1 MEGEITKSV
10 KIAYPGSNVRKYPLK
25 TTLFLVLLLIALS
38 LAPALTVAIDNG
50 TDSTSLPDGVLADYA
65 VITLK
70 DQPLASYDGHVPGY
84 ARTMPAPGQKLN
96 LNSPAAQAYAS
107 YLANARGAAKGWLQN
122 NMPTARVV
130 GEYSIVLNALAVKL
144 NGNAMNGLLNA
155 PGANW
160 VSNDYLYHTEMNRSP
175 ALVGAPTLW
184 AAVGGQGNAGAGVKI
199 GIIDTGIDQTHPFL
213 TDNSLTVPAGF
224 PKCDAIDSAVGTPD
238 TQCKFVSNKVIV
250 AKVFETLTNFDG
262 HAAQEHG
269 SHVSGIAA
277 GVANTCAPF
286 VGCTLSG
293 IAPKAFLGNYNV
305 FPGNV
310 LSASSHDIA
319 KAVEAAVADG
329 MDVLNLSLGGTAN
342 PSDVLVNAV
351 NSATDAG
358 VVVAIA
364 AGNSGPGAGTID
376 SPGIAD
382 KVITVGASTNPHFI
396 GIPVTAMGIGTFG
409 AALGEFTNST
419 SFVPAVTATYAL
431 TSPSNGCT
439 TISQNL
445 SNEIALIRRGTCTF
459 TTKVRNAQNAG
470 AIGVIVINS
479 QQGDPIAMA
488 QDGTSP
494 VPTIPAVMVSITNGN
509 LMANN
514 SPNTVT
520 VDGTNPQEFFS
531 DGAGADILA
540 SFSSRGPPPLQVPGV
555 GNGQPQD
562 KIKPD
567 VVAPGVNVYSSVPS
581 FACASPPCF
590 AFFQGTSMATPHVA
604 GSAAL
609 LIQLHPNWSPE
620 QVKSALVNSAHRPV
634 KSSTSTSALLNPMTR
649 GAGRIDLAAASQ
661 VSATLETSPTSSTLS
676 NGQAS
681 FSFGQLQASS
691 QTRSFTI
698 TLTSVSTSTITY
710 AVSIMPAVAG
720 PSITPSVTSLTL
732 SAGGTA
738 TVDISLTLSPSLA
751 GAFYGDVQLTG
762 GPVVLNVPYWV
773 NVDPPNLSSSGR
785 AFNR

>member
-1 MEGEITKSV
+1 LTTKT
-10 KIAYPGSNVRKYPLK
+10 I
-25 TTLFLVLLLIALS
+25 FLVALLS
-38 LAPALTVAIDNG
+38 LLSLGPALTVAVNNG
-50 TDSTSLPDGVLADYA
+50 TDSTQSPTGVLPDYA
-65 VITLK
+65 IMTLK
-70 DQPLASYDGHVPGY
+70 DQPLASYDGHLPGY
-84 ARTMPAPGQKLN
+84 ARTMPAPGQKLD
-96 LNSPAAQAYAS
+96 LNSPSSQSYSS
-107 YLANARGAAKGWLQN
+107 YLATQHANAKAWLN
-122 NMPTARVV
+122 SNKPTVQVV
-130 GEYSIVLNALAVKL
+130 DEYTIVLNAIAVKL
-144 NGNAMNGLLNA
+144 NGNDGQGLLNA
-155 PGANW
+155 PGASW
-160 VSNDYLYHTEMNRSP
+160 ISADYLYQTEMNRSP
-175 ALVGAPTLW
+175 TLIGAPTLW
-184 AAVGGQGNAGAGVKI
+184 NAVGGQGNAGAGEKI

-213 TDNSLTVPAGF
+213 TDTSLTVPAGF
-224 PKCDAIDSAVGTPD
+224 PKCDAIDSSVGIAD
-238 TQCKFVSNKVIV
+238 TSCKFVSNKVIV
-250 AKVFETLTNFDG
+250 AKVFETLTNFDA

-342 PSDVLVNAV
+342 PDDVLVNAV

-364 AGNSGPGAGTID
+364 AGNAGPGAGTIS

-396 GIPVTAMGIGTFG
+396 GIPVTVTSIGTFG
-409 AALGEFTNST
+409 AAVGQFARY
-419 SFVPAVTATYAL
+419 VPPITAIYTT

-439 TISQNL
+439 AISTSL
-445 SNEIALIRRGTCTF
+445 TGKIALIRRGMCTF

-488 QDGTSP
+488 QDGTTP

-509 LMANN
+509 SMAAA
-514 SPNTVT
+514 SGSTVT
-520 VDGTNPQEFFS
+520 ADGTVAQEFFS
-531 DGAGADILA
+531 DGTGADILA
-540 SFSSRGPPPLQVPGV
+540 SFSSQGPPILQSPGT
-555 GNGQPQD
+555 GIGQPQD

-567 VVAPGVNVYSSVPS
+567 VTAPGVNVYSSVPS
-581 FACASPPCF
+581 FACSSPPCF

-609 LIQLHPNWSPE
+609 LLQLHPGWSPE

-634 KSSTSTSALLNPMTR
+634 RSFASGAALSNPMSR
-649 GAGRIDLAAASQ
+649 GGGRIDLAAASQ
-661 VSATLETSPTSSTLS
+661 VSATLETSPTSGTVG
-676 NGQAS
+676 NGQAM
-681 FSFGQLQASS
+681 FSFGELVASS

-698 TLTSVSTSTITY
+698 TVTSVSTSDVTY
-710 AVSIMPAVAG
+710 ILSVLAASSG
-720 PSITPSVTSLTL
+720 PTITPSVSSLTV
-732 SAGGTA
+732 SAGTTA
-738 TVDISLTLSPSLA
+738 TIDISLTLSPTLQ
-751 GAFYGDVQLTG
+751 GQFFGDVQLSG
-762 GPVVLNVPYWV
+762 GPVLLSVPYWV
-773 NVDPPNLSSSGR
+773 LVDPPGAAGGTGSSR
-785 AFNR
+785 AHVI

>member
-1 MEGEITKSV
+1 MLK
-10 KIAYPGSNVRKYPLK
+10 RKLI
-25 TTLFLVLLLIALS
+25 LLAISLVALS
-38 LAPALTVAIDNG
+38 FAPIVTALDSG
-50 TDSTSLPDGVLADYA
+50 TDLPYTSDTGLVSDYA
-65 VITLK
+65 FVILH
-70 DQPLASYDGHVPGY
+70 DQPLASYDGHLSGY
-84 ARTMPAPGQKLN
+84 ARTMPAPGQKLD
-96 LNSPAAQAYAS
+96 LTSTAAQSYSS
-107 YLANARGAAKGWLQN
+107 YLANQRSLAKGWLNTNAKEVQ
-122 NMPTARVV
+122 VV
-130 GEYSIVLNALAVKL
+130 SEYSIVLNGLGVKL
-144 NGNAMNGLLNA
+144 NGHSMNDLQRVSGAAVVAPVNTYHIDDDVSNNLINA
-155 PGANW
+155 PAVW
-160 VSNDYLYHTEMNRSP
+160 T
-175 ALVGAPTLW
+175 AL
-184 AAVGGQGNAGAGVKI
+184 GGQSNAGAGIKI

-262 HAAQEHG
+262 HAAQAHG

-293 IAPKAFLGNYNV
+293 IAPKAFLGSYNV

-310 LSASSHDIA
+310 LDASSHDIA

-358 VVVAIA
+358 VVLAIA

-409 AALGEFTNST
+409 AALGEFTN
-419 SFVPAVTATYAL
+419 FVPAVTATYAL

-439 TISQNL
+439 AISQNL

-479 QQGDPIAMA
+479 QQGDPIAMG
-488 QDGTSP
+488 QDGTTP

-509 LMANN
+509 AMAAIA
-514 SPNTVT
+514 PNTVT
-520 VDGTNPQEFFS
+520 IDGTTPQEFFS
-531 DGAGADILA
+531 DGAGADFLA
-540 SFSSRGPPPLQVPGV
+540 SFSSRGPPLLQLPGV
-555 GNGQPQD
+555 GIGQPQD

-634 KSSTSTSALLNPMTR
+634 KSSTSTSALSNPMSR

-661 VSATLETSPTSSTLS
+661 VSATLVTSPTSSMLS

-738 TVDISLTLSPSLA
+738 TVDISLTLSPNLA
-751 GAFYGDVQLTG
+751 GAFYGDVQLSG

-773 NVDPPNLSSSGR
+773 TVDPPNGGAGSAHG
-785 AFNR
+785 AHAI

>member
-1 MEGEITKSV
+1 M
-10 KIAYPGSNVRKYPLK
+10 
-25 TTLFLVLLLIALS
+25 LFLVALLTILS
-38 LAPALTVAIDNG
+38 LAPLTVAIDNR
-50 TDSTSLPDGVLADYA
+50 TDSAPLPDGVLSGYA
-65 VITLK
+65 IVTLK
-70 DQPLASYDGHVPGY
+70 DQPLASYDGHIPGY
-84 ARTMPAPGQKLN
+84 ARTMPLPGQKLD
-96 LNSPAAQAYAS
+96 LNSPAAQSYSS
-107 YLANARGAAKGWLQN
+107 YLTNGRASAKGWLKN
-122 NMPTARVV
+122 NMPAVQVV
-130 GEYSIVLNALAVKL
+130 DEYSIVMNAIAVQL
-144 NGNAMNGLLNA
+144 NGNAMKAILNA
-155 PGANW
+155 PGAGF
-160 VSNDYLYHTEMNRSP
+160 VSGDYLYHLDMNRSP
-175 ALVGAPTLW
+175 ALIGAPTLW
-184 AAVGGQGNAGAGVKI
+184 AANGGQGNAGAGVKI

-213 TDNSLTVPAGF
+213 TDNSLTIPAGF
-224 PKCDAIDSAVGTPD
+224 PKCDAIDSAIRTPD
-238 TQCKFVSNKVIV
+238 SQCKFVSNKVIV
-250 AKVFETLTNFDG
+250 AKVFETLTDFDA
-262 HAAQEHG
+262 HAAQAHG

-342 PSDVLVNAV
+342 PDDVLVNAV

-364 AGNSGPGAGTID
+364 AGNSGPGAGTVD

-396 GIPVTAMGIGTFG
+396 GIPVTAMGIGTFSAG
-409 AALGEFTNST
+409 LGEFTNST

-431 TSPSNGCT
+431 TSPTNGCT
-439 TISQNL
+439 AISQNL

-479 QQGDPIAMA
+479 QQGDPIAMG
-488 QDGTSP
+488 QDGTTP

-509 LMANN
+509 AMAAIA
-514 SPNTVT
+514 PNTVT
-520 VDGTNPQEFFS
+520 VDGTTPQEFFS

-540 SFSSRGPPPLQVPGV
+540 SFSSRGPPLLQSPGV
-555 GNGQPQD
+555 GIGQPQD
-562 KIKPD
+562 KVKPD

-634 KSSTSTSALLNPMTR
+634 KSSTTGGALSNPMNR
-649 GAGRIDLAAASQ
+649 GAGRIDLAAASR
-661 VSATLETSPTSSTLS
+661 VSATLETSPTPSTLG
-676 NGQAS
+676 NGPAS
-681 FSFGQLQASS
+681 FSFGDLPSS
-691 QTRSFTI
+691 GITRSFTI
-698 TLTSVSTSTITY
+698 TLTSVSTSTIAY
-710 AVSIMPAVAG
+710 AVTVVPAVAG
-720 PSITPSVTSLTL
+720 PSISASASSLAVP
-732 SAGGTA
+732 AGGTA
-738 TVDISLTLSPSLA
+738 TVTISLTLSSGLTTTD
-751 GAFYGDVQLTG
+751 FYGDIQLTG
-762 GPVVLNVPYWV
+762 GAVALNVPYWV
-773 NVDPPNLSSSGR
+773 RVEPSGGADPHIHPR
-785 AFNR
+785 

>member
-1 MEGEITKSV
+1 LRFEGDATTSV
-10 KIAYPGSNVRKYPLK
+10 KIVYPRSSVRKYPLK
-25 TTLFLVLLLIALS
+25 TKILFIVALLTVLS
-38 LAPALTVAIDNG
+38 LAPLTVAIDNG
-50 TDSTSLPDGVLADYA
+50 ADSTPSPDGILTGYA
-65 VITLK
+65 IVTLK
-70 DQPLASYDGHVPGY
+70 DQPLAAYDGHVPGY
-84 ARTMPAPGQKLN
+84 ARTMPVPGQKLD
-96 LNSPAAQAYAS
+96 LNSPAAQAYSS
-107 YLANARGAAKGWLQN
+107 YLANARGAAKGWLAN
-122 NMPTARVV
+122 TMPTLQVV
-130 GEYSIVLNALAVKL
+130 NEYSIVLNGLAVRL

-175 ALVGAPTLW
+175 TLIGAQTLW
-184 AAVGGQGNAGAGVKI
+184 TAVGGQGNAGAGVKI

-213 TDNSLTVPAGF
+213 TDNSLTIPAGF
-224 PKCDAIDSAVGTPD
+224 PKCDAIDSAIGTPD

-250 AKVFETLTNFDG
+250 AKVFETLTNFDA
-262 HAAQEHG
+262 HAAQAHG

-342 PSDVLVNAV
+342 PNDVLVNAV

-364 AGNSGPGAGTID
+364 AGNSGPGAGTVD

-396 GIPVTAMGIGTFG
+396 GVPATVTGIGTFG
-409 AALGEFTNST
+409 ASVGQFASY
-419 SFVPAVTATYAL
+419 VPAITATYAL
-431 TSPSNGCT
+431 TTPSNGCT
-439 TISQNL
+439 AIIQNL
-445 SNEIALIRRGTCTF
+445 SNEIALIRRGLCTF

-488 QDGTSP
+488 QDGTTP

-509 LMANN
+509 AMAAIA
-514 SPNTVT
+514 PNTVT
-520 VDGTNPQEFFS
+520 IDGTTPKEFFS

-540 SFSSRGPPPLQVPGV
+540 SFSSRGPPLLQSPGV
-555 GNGQPQD
+555 GIGQPQD

-634 KSSTSTSALLNPMTR
+634 KSSTTGSALSNPMNR

-661 VSATLETSPTSSTLS
+661 VSATLETSPTPSTLG

-681 FSFGQLQASS
+681 FSFGELRASA

-698 TLTSVSTSTITY
+698 TLTSVSTSTVTY
-710 AVSIMPAVAG
+710 AVSVAPAVMG
-720 PSITPSVTSLTL
+720 PTVSPSVTSMTLT
-732 SAGGTA
+732 AAGTA
-738 TVDISLTLSPSLA
+738 TVNISLTLSPSLE
-751 GAFYGDVQLTG
+751 GAFYGDVQLSG
-762 GPVVLNVPYWV
+762 GPVPLRVPYWV
-773 NVDPPNLSSSGR
+773 TVDPSAGADPQIHAR
-785 AFNR
+785 

>member
-1 MEGEITKSV
+1 
-10 KIAYPGSNVRKYPLK
+10 LK
-25 TTLFLVLLLIALS
+25 TKILFLVLLLTVLS
-38 LAPALTVAIDNG
+38 LAPLTIAVDNG
-50 TDSTSLPDGVLADYA
+50 TDSTPSPDGVLADHA
-65 VITLK
+65 IITLQ
-70 DQPLASYDGHVPGY
+70 DQPLASYDGHLPGY
-84 ARTMPAPGQKLN
+84 ARTMPLPGQRLD
-96 LNSPAAQAYAS
+96 LNSQAAQAYS
-107 YLANARGAAKGWLQN
+107 SHLTSGRESAKGWLKN
-122 NMPTARVV
+122 NMATVQVV
-130 GEYSIVLNALAVKL
+130 DEYSIVLNAIAVKL

-155 PGANW
+155 PGATF
-160 VSNDYLYHTEMNRSP
+160 VSRDYLYQLEMNRSP
-175 ALVGAPTLW
+175 TLIGAPTLW
-184 AAVGGQGNAGAGVKI
+184 TAVGGQGNAGAGVKI

-213 TDNSLTVPAGF
+213 TDNSLVVPSGF
-224 PKCDAIDSAVGTPD
+224 PKCDAIDSAVGTPN
-238 TQCKFVSNKVIV
+238 TQCNFVSNKVIV
-250 AKVFETLTNFDG
+250 AKVFETLTNFDA
-262 HAAQEHG
+262 HAAQAHG
-269 SHVSGIAA
+269 SHVSGIAT

-293 IAPKAFLGNYNV
+293 IAPRAFLGNYNV

-319 KAVEAAVADG
+319 KAVDAAVADG

-342 PSDVLVNAV
+342 PNDVLVNAV

-364 AGNSGPGAGTID
+364 AGNSGPGAGTVS

-396 GIPVTAMGIGTFG
+396 GVPATVTGIGTFG
-409 AALGEFTNST
+409 ASVGQFASYA
-419 SFVPAVTATYAL
+419 PAITATYAL
-431 TSPSNGCT
+431 TTPSNGCT
-439 TISQNL
+439 AISQDL
-445 SNEIALIRRGTCTF
+445 SNQIALIRRGACTF
-459 TTKVRNAQNAG
+459 TTKVRNAQDAG
-470 AIGVIVINS
+470 AIGVIVINN
-479 QQGDPIAMA
+479 QQGDPIAMG
-488 QDGTSP
+488 QDGTAP

-509 LMANN
+509 AMAAIAP
-514 SPNTVT
+514 STVT
-520 VDGTNPQEFFS
+520 VDGTTPQEFFS

-540 SFSSRGPPPLQVPGV
+540 RFSSRGPPLLQTPGV
-555 GNGQPQD
+555 GIGQPQN

-581 FACASPPCF
+581 FSCASPPCF

-634 KSSTSTSALLNPMTR
+634 KSPTTGSPLLDPMAR

-661 VSATLETSPTSSTLS
+661 VSATLETSPTPSTLG

-681 FSFGQLQASS
+681 FSFGELRASS

-710 AVSIMPAVAG
+710 TISVVPAVSGPTVT
-720 PSITPSVTSLTL
+720 PSITSLTL

-738 TVDISLTLSPSLA
+738 TVDVSLTQSPSLS
-751 GAFYGDVQLTG
+751 GVFFGDVQLTG
-762 GPVVLNVPYWV
+762 GPVALNVPYWV
-773 NVDPPNLSSSGR
+773 TLDPPNQGSG
-785 AFNR
+785 AHSANGATVL

>member
-1 MEGEITKSV
+1 M
-10 KIAYPGSNVRKYPLK
+10 
-25 TTLFLVLLLIALS
+25 LFLVALLTILS
-38 LAPALTVAIDNG
+38 LAPLTVAIDNR
-50 TDSTSLPDGVLADYA
+50 TDSTPLPDGVLSGYA
-65 VITLK
+65 IVTLK
-70 DQPLASYDGHVPGY
+70 DQPLASYDGHIPGY
-84 ARTMPAPGQKLN
+84 ARTMPLPGQKLD
-96 LNSPAAQAYAS
+96 LNSPAAQSYSS
-107 YLANARGAAKGWLQN
+107 YLTNGRASAKGWLKN
-122 NMPTARVV
+122 NMPAVQVV
-130 GEYSIVLNALAVKL
+130 DEYSIVMNAIAVQL
-144 NGNAMNGLLNA
+144 NGNAMNSILNA
-155 PGANW
+155 PGAGF
-160 VSNDYLYHTEMNRSP
+160 VSGDYLYHLDMNRSP
-175 ALVGAPTLW
+175 ALIGAPTLW
-184 AAVGGQGNAGAGVKI
+184 AADGGQGNAGAGVKI

-213 TDNSLTVPAGF
+213 TDNSLTIPAGF
-224 PKCDAIDSAVGTPD
+224 PKCDAIDSAIGTPD
-238 TQCKFVSNKVIV
+238 SQCKFVSNKVIV
-250 AKVFETLTNFDG
+250 AKVFETLTDFDA
-262 HAAQEHG
+262 HAAQAHG

-342 PSDVLVNAV
+342 PDDVLVNAV

-364 AGNSGPGAGTID
+364 AGNSGPGAGTVD

-431 TSPSNGCT
+431 TSPTNGCT
-439 TISQNL
+439 AISQNL

-479 QQGDPIAMA
+479 QQGDPIAMG
-488 QDGTSP
+488 QDGTTP

-509 LMANN
+509 AMATIA
-514 SPNTVT
+514 PNTVT
-520 VDGTNPQEFFS
+520 VDGTAPKEFFS

-540 SFSSRGPPPLQVPGV
+540 SFSSRGPPLLQSPGV
-555 GNGQPQD
+555 GIGQPQD
-562 KIKPD
+562 KVKPD

-609 LIQLHPNWSPE
+609 LIQLHPDWSPE
-620 QVKSALVNSAHRPV
+620 QIKSALVNSAHRPV
-634 KSSTSTSALLNPMTR
+634 KSPTSGSALQNPMTR

-661 VSATLETSPTSSTLS
+661 VSATLETSPTGSMLG
-676 NGQAS
+676 NGQAG
-681 FSFGQLQASS
+681 FSFGELRASS

-698 TLTSVSTSTITY
+698 TLTSVSTSTTTY
-710 AVSIMPAVAG
+710 TVSVLPAISG
-720 PSITPSVTSLTL
+720 PTVTPSVASLTV

-738 TVDISLTLSPSLA
+738 TVDIFLALSPDLA
-751 GAFYGDVQLTG
+751 GVFYGDVQLTG

-773 NVDPPNLSSSGR
+773 TVDPPGQGAGGR
-785 AFNR
+785 VLKL